1 MNITHKRVYEQHL
14 CVPLF
19 AKNAGMA
26 MGKRVKS
33 LREDHGWTLEQL
45 AARSGVKA
53 TTISM
58 LEQRDSKKN
67 KDAGKLADAL
77 GVTLLYLLEGKDSV
91 VEKAITEEESELL
104 QLWKHIESTERE
116 AFLRQLR
123 GKVAEYRRVAEH
135 LAKIGVNLNAP
146 PDHQFPFKVK
156 AVKKG

>member
-1 MNITHKRVYEQHL
+1 
-14 CVPLF
+14 
-19 AKNAGMA
+19 

-33 LREDHGWTLEQL
+33 LREEHGWTLDQL
-45 AARSGVKA
+45 AARSGVKSS
-53 TTISM
+53 TIGM

-91 VEKAITEEESELL
+91 VERAITEEEAELL
-104 QLWKHIESTERE
+104 QLWKHIEPTERE

-135 LAKIGVNLNAP
+135 LAKLGVNLAAP
-146 PDHQFPFKVK
+146 DTHEFPFKKKVK
-156 AVKKG
+156 RA